1 MKTSFE
7 KFMASS
13 AVKSVQPTKVE
24 MGEVKVE
31 LALVDDIKRMVNALN
46 AQQSIDNEVINKTVQ
61 ILRPLQQL
69 KKDGVDRVKTNESV
83 IDSSLVKIKLA
94 NDLLLKASQMSKAL
108 GVDLKTIQGYD
119 EVVKLVAVLEKNIQ
133 RHKEYTNELKQ
144 VI

>member
-13 AVKSVQPTKVE
+13 AVQEVSNVE
-24 MGEVKVE
+24 LGAVKVD
-31 LALVDDIKRMVNALN
+31 LALVDDIKIMVNALSS
-46 AQQSIDNEVINKTVQ
+46 QKSIDDDVINKTVQ

-83 IDSSLVKIKLA
+83 INSSLVKIKLA

-108 GVDLKTIQGYD
+108 GVDLKSIQGYD
-119 EVVKLVAVLEKNIQ
+119 EVVKLIAVLEKNIQ

>member
-1 MKTSFE
+1 
-7 KFMASS
+7 MASS

>member
-1 MKTSFE
+1 MKTSFD
-7 KFMASS
+7 KFMASN
-13 AVKSVQPTKVE
+13 AVKESTNVE
-24 MGEVKVE
+24 LASVKVD

-69 KKDGVDRVKTNESV
+69 KKDGVNRVKTNESV

>member
-1 MKTSFE
+1 
-7 KFMASS
+7 MASS
-13 AVKSVQPTKVE
+13 AVQEVSNVE
-24 MGEVKVE
+24 LGAVKVD
-31 LALVDDIKRMVNALN
+31 LALVDDIKIMVNALSS
-46 AQQSIDNEVINKTVQ
+46 QKSIDDDVINKTVQ

-83 IDSSLVKIKLA
+83 INSSLVKIKLA

-108 GVDLKTIQGYD
+108 GVDLKSIQGYD
-119 EVVKLVAVLEKNIQ
+119 EVVKLIAVLEKNIQ

>member
-1 MKTSFE
+1 MKTSFD
-7 KFMASS
+7 KFMASN
-13 AVKSVQPTKVE
+13 AVTEVSNVELASMKVD
-24 MGEVKVE
+24 

-46 AQQSIDNEVINKTVQ
+46 AQQSIDNEVINKTIQ

-69 KKDGVDRVKTNESV
+69 KKDGVNRVKTNESV

>member
-1 MKTSFE
+1 
-7 KFMASS
+7 MASN
-13 AVKSVQPTKVE
+13 AVQEVTP
-24 MGEVKVE
+24 VKVE
-31 LALVDDIKRMVNALN
+31 LALVDDIQRMVNALN
-46 AQQSIDNEVINKTVQ
+46 SQKSIDDDVINKTVK

-83 IDSSLVKIKLA
+83 INSSLDKIKLA

-108 GVDLKTIQGYD
+108 GVDLKSIQGYD
-119 EVVKLVAVLEKNIQ
+119 EVVKLVSVLEKNIQ

>member
-1 MKTSFE
+1 MKTSFD
-7 KFMASS
+7 KFMASN
-13 AVKSVQPTKVE
+13 AVQEVHNVE
-24 MGEVKVE
+24 LSSVKVD

-46 AQQSIDNEVINKTVQ
+46 SQQSIDNEVINKTVQ

-69 KKDGVDRVKTNESV
+69 KKDGVNRVKTNESV

>member
-13 AVKSVQPTKVE
+13 AVQEVSNVELASMKVD
-24 MGEVKVE
+24 

-69 KKDGVDRVKTNESV
+69 KKDGVNRVKTNESV

>member
-1 MKTSFE
+1 MKTSFD
-7 KFMASS
+7 KFMASNAVVGS
-13 AVKSVQPTKVE
+13 TNVELGAVKVD
-24 MGEVKVE
+24 

-69 KKDGVDRVKTNESV
+69 KKDGVNRVKTNESV

>member
-1 MKTSFE
+1 
-7 KFMASS
+7 MASS
-13 AVKSVQPTKVE
+13 AVVGSTNVE
-24 MGEVKVE
+24 LGAVKVD

-69 KKDGVDRVKTNESV
+69 KKDGVNRVKTNENV

>member
-13 AVKSVQPTKVE
+13 AVTEVTKVE
-24 MGEVKVE
+24 MGAVKVD
-31 LALVDDIKRMVNALN
+31 LALVDDIQRMVNALN
-46 AQQSIDNEVINKTVQ
+46 SQKSIDDRVINDTVK

-69 KKDGVDRVKTNESV
+69 KRDGVNRVKTNESV

-108 GVDLKTIQGYD
+108 GVDLKSIQGYD
-119 EVVKLVAVLEKNIQ
+119 EVVKLVTVLEKNIQ
-133 RHKEYTNELKQ
+133 RHKEYTSELKQ

>member
-1 MKTSFE
+1 MKTSFH
-7 KFMASS
+7 KFMASNAVQEVS
-13 AVKSVQPTKVE
+13 NVELGAVKID
-24 MGEVKVE
+24 
-31 LALVDDIKRMVNALN
+31 LALVDDIKIMVNALSS
-46 AQQSIDNEVINKTVQ
+46 QKSIDDDVINKTVQ

-83 IDSSLVKIKLA
+83 INSSVVKIKLA

-108 GVDLKTIQGYD
+108 GVDLKSIQGYD

>member
-13 AVKSVQPTKVE
+13 AVQEVSKVE
-24 MGEVKVE
+24 MSTVKVD
-31 LALVDDIKRMVNALN
+31 LALVDDIQRMVNALN
-46 AQQSIDNEVINKTVQ
+46 SQKSIDDKVINDTVK

-69 KKDGVDRVKTNESV
+69 KRDGVNQVKTNDSV
-83 IDSSLVKIKLA
+83 VNSSIDKIKLA

-108 GVDLKTIQGYD
+108 GVDLKSIQGYD
-119 EVVKLVAVLEKNIQ
+119 EVVKLVSVLEKNIQ
-133 RHKEYTNELKQ
+133 RHKEYTSELKQ

>member
-13 AVKSVQPTKVE
+13 AVQEVSNVE
-24 MGEVKVE
+24 LGAVKVDM
-31 LALVDDIKRMVNALN
+31 ALVDDIKIMVNALSS
-46 AQQSIDNEVINKTVQ
+46 QKSIDDDVINKTVQ

-69 KKDGVDRVKTNESV
+69 KRDGVDRVKTNESV
-83 IDSSLVKIKLA
+83 INSSLVKIKLA

-108 GVDLKTIQGYD
+108 GVDLKSIQGYD

>member
-1 MKTSFE
+1 MKTSFD

-13 AVKSVQPTKVE
+13 AVTEVSNVE
-24 MGEVKVE
+24 LASVKVD

-69 KKDGVDRVKTNESV
+69 KKDGVNRVKTNESV

>member
-1 MKTSFE
+1 MKTSFD
-7 KFMASS
+7 KFMASN
-13 AVKSVQPTKVE
+13 AVTEVSNVE
-24 MGEVKVE
+24 LASVKVD

-69 KKDGVDRVKTNESV
+69 KKDGVNRVKTNESV

>member
-7 KFMASS
+7 KFMASNAVQEVS
-13 AVKSVQPTKVE
+13 NVELGAVKVD
-24 MGEVKVE
+24 

-46 AQQSIDNEVINKTVQ
+46 SQQSIDNEVINKTVQ

-69 KKDGVDRVKTNESV
+69 KKDGVNRVKTNESV

>member
-1 MKTSFE
+1 
-7 KFMASS
+7 MASS
-13 AVKSVQPTKVE
+13 AVQEISNVKLASIKVD
-24 MGEVKVE
+24 
-31 LALVDDIKRMVNALN
+31 LALVDDIKIMVNALN

-69 KKDGVDRVKTNESV
+69 KKDGVDRVKTNISV

>member
-13 AVKSVQPTKVE
+13 AVQEVSNVE
-24 MGEVKVE
+24 LSEVKVE

-69 KKDGVDRVKTNESV
+69 KKDGVNRVKTNESV

>member
-13 AVKSVQPTKVE
+13 AVQSVELST
-24 MGEVKVE
+24 VKVD
-31 LALVDDIKRMVNALN
+31 LALVDDIQRMVNALN
-46 AQQSIDNEVINKTVQ
+46 SQKSIDDKVINDTVK

-69 KKDGVDRVKTNESV
+69 KRDGVNQVKTNDSV
-83 IDSSLVKIKLA
+83 VNSSIDKIKLA
-94 NDLLLKASQMSKAL
+94 KDLLLKASQMSKAL
-108 GVDLKTIQGYD
+108 GVDLKSIQGYD
-119 EVVKLVAVLEKNIQ
+119 EVVKLVSVLEKNIQ

>member
-1 MKTSFE
+1 MKTSFQ

-13 AVKSVQPTKVE
+13 AVVGSTNVE
-24 MGEVKVE
+24 LGAVKVD

-69 KKDGVDRVKTNESV
+69 KKDGVNRVKTNENV

>member
-1 MKTSFE
+1 MKTSYE

-13 AVKSVQPTKVE
+13 AVQEVSNVE
-24 MGEVKVE
+24 LGAVKVD
-31 LALVDDIKRMVNALN
+31 LALVDDIKIMVNALSS
-46 AQQSIDNEVINKTVQ
+46 QKSIDDDVINKTVQ

-83 IDSSLVKIKLA
+83 INSSLVKIKLA

-108 GVDLKTIQGYD
+108 GVDLKSIQGYD
-119 EVVKLVAVLEKNIQ
+119 EVVKLIAVLEKNIQ

>member
-13 AVKSVQPTKVE
+13 ADQSVELST
-24 MGEVKVE
+24 VKVD
-31 LALVDDIKRMVNALN
+31 LALVDDIQRMVNALN
-46 AQQSIDNEVINKTVQ
+46 SQKSIDDKVINDTVK

-69 KKDGVDRVKTNESV
+69 KRDGVNRVKTNESV

-108 GVDLKTIQGYD
+108 GVDLKSIQGYD
-119 EVVKLVAVLEKNIQ
+119 EVVKLVSVLEKNIQ
-133 RHKEYTNELKQ
+133 RHKEYTSELKQ

>member
-13 AVKSVQPTKVE
+13 AVQSVELST
-24 MGEVKVE
+24 VKVD
-31 LALVDDIKRMVNALN
+31 LALVDDIQRMVNALN
-46 AQQSIDNEVINKTVQ
+46 SQKSIDDKVINDTVK

-69 KKDGVDRVKTNESV
+69 KRDGVNQVKTNDSV
-83 IDSSLVKIKLA
+83 VNSSIDKIKLA
-94 NDLLLKASQMSKAL
+94 KDLLLKASQMSKAL
-108 GVDLKTIQGYD
+108 GVDLKSIQGYD

-133 RHKEYTNELKQ
+133 RHKEYTSELKQ

>member
-13 AVKSVQPTKVE
+13 AVQEVSNVELASMKVD
-24 MGEVKVE
+24 

>member
-1 MKTSFE
+1 
-7 KFMASS
+7 
-13 AVKSVQPTKVE
+13 

>member
-1 MKTSFE
+1 MKTSFD

-13 AVKSVQPTKVE
+13 AVQEVSKVE
-24 MGEVKVE
+24 MGAVKVD
-31 LALVDDIKRMVNALN
+31 LALVDDIKIMVNALSS
-46 AQQSIDNEVINKTVQ
+46 QKSIDDEVINKTVQ

-69 KKDGVDRVKTNESV
+69 KRDGLDRVKTNESV
-83 IDSSLVKIKLA
+83 INSSLVKIKLA

-108 GVDLKTIQGYD
+108 GVDLKSIQGYD

>member
-7 KFMASS
+7 KFMASN
-13 AVKSVQPTKVE
+13 AVTEVSNVE
-24 MGEVKVE
+24 LASVKVD

-69 KKDGVDRVKTNESV
+69 KKDGVNRVKTNESV

-94 NDLLLKASQMSKAL
+94 NELLLKASQMTKAL

>member
-1 MKTSFE
+1 MKTSFD
-7 KFMASS
+7 KFMASN
-13 AVKSVQPTKVE
+13 AVTEVSNVELASMKVD
-24 MGEVKVE
+24 

-69 KKDGVDRVKTNESV
+69 KKDGVNRVKTNESV

>member
-13 AVKSVQPTKVE
+13 AVQSVELST
-24 MGEVKVE
+24 VKVD
-31 LALVDDIKRMVNALN
+31 LALVDDIQRMVNALN
-46 AQQSIDNEVINKTVQ
+46 SQKSIDDRVINDTVK

-69 KKDGVDRVKTNESV
+69 KRDGVNRVKTNESV

-108 GVDLKTIQGYD
+108 GVDLKSIQGYD
-119 EVVKLVAVLEKNIQ
+119 EVVKLVSVLEKNIQ